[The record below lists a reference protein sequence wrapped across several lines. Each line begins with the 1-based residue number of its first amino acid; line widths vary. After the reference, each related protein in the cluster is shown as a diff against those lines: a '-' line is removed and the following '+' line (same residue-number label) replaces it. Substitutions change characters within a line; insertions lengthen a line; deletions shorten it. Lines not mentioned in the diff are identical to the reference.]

1 MLFETPVR
9 IHKYIINILIRA
21 HAYNI
26 INNFI
31 DRVITGAKQYPDIFF
46 WVVKNILNKTWDYY
60 WLDYSR
66 ERLILTYF
74 RLLNEL
80 KKIEVKGNRL
90 KNMYIDLLYDN
101 ENTVLKNII
110 EQGDEPFLGRIYDLF
125 SSVSYVD
132 EFKLEKFLS
141 LIKEKYADFKLES
154 SSQSEEDWEIDVEKL
169 IVSKEGYEKM
179 KAELN
184 RMVNEEMVNLS
195 KDLAKACNVSGD
207 LKENVEYNALI
218 EKQTILKMTINKLED
233 EVKKAVILDVNNISL
248 DTVDIGAK
256 VIFEDINTGEKNYFI
271 LLGPWDADFEKGILS
286 YRSPIAKELLGKRIG
301 DEINLT
307 IGDDERRLKLSTIEK
322 YC

>member
-1 MLFETPVR
+1 
-9 IHKYIINILIRA
+9 
-21 HAYNI
+21 
-26 INNFI
+26 
-31 DRVITGAKQYPDIFF
+31 
-46 WVVKNILNKTWDYY
+46 
-60 WLDYSR
+60 
-66 ERLILTYF
+66 
-74 RLLNEL
+74 
-80 KKIEVKGNRL
+80 
-90 KNMYIDLLYDN
+90 
-101 ENTVLKNII
+101 VLKNII

-179 KAELN
+179 KTELN